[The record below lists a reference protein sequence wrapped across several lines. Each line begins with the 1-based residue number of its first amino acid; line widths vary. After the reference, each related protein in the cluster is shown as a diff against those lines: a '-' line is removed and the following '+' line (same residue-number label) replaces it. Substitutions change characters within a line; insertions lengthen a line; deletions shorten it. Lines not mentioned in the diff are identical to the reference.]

1 MTDDMEPLRNDAWT
15 QYWATG
21 AAHSCAS
28 SFSLEGEGD
37 VACFWREI
45 LGETPAGA
53 RIVDLGSGNGGL
65 LRVALTLSPA
75 VASWQLVGVDLA
87 NHRPAWLDHVPEGKA
102 IVFHGGVAMEALPL
116 PDAGA
121 DLLLSQFGIE
131 YARRDTVQAECL
143 RVLAPAGR
151 VAFLVH
157 HADSAVSAVARDEL
171 RAHDALLGNDGLL
184 AATMALLPHLAQARA
199 GRQPGSSGNQ
209 ARLGFNAAMARAL
222 ALGEELAAP
231 DLLMDVVGGLQN
243 MLSTL
248 DLGNLERQQAALSA
262 HVDDLVLARL
272 RSAEQL
278 ACAMDEA
285 ELERFVSP
293 FRTAGFAVAT
303 HALHESGHL
312 LGWALRGHSVR

>member
-28 SFSLEGEGD
+28 SFSLEGNGD
-37 VACFWREI
+37 VAGFWREV
-45 LGETPAGA
+45 LGATPGGA

-75 VASWQLVGVDLA
+75 IAPWQLVGVDLA
-87 NHRPAWLDHVPEGKA
+87 NHRPAWLDDVPEGKA

-151 VAFLVH
+151 FAFLVH
-157 HADSAVSAVARDEL
+157 HVGSAVSAVARDEL
-171 RAHDALLGNDGLL
+171 RAHDTLLGSDGLL
-184 AATMALLPHLAQARA
+184 AATMALLPYLAQARA
-199 GRQPGSSGNQ
+199 GRQPGAGGNQ
-209 ARLGFNAAMARAL
+209 ARLEFNAAMTRTL
-222 ALGEELAAP
+222 ALGKGLAAP

-303 HALHESGHL
+303 QALHESGHL
-312 LGWALRGHSVR
+312 LGWILQGHSAR